1 MKGKQMEQAIVSI
14 SKAIMDPNFRAR
26 KNYIR
31 PPFVFWGPKGS
42 GKTYTVNKA
51 ATSLHIP
58 AINVR
63 LGQELAEDMSY
74 PDIKEQENE
83 KFLGKIIA
91 EMFPRYKKDKAGNY
105 IPRKKVEENG
115 EIVVCKNEYQINFSL
130 IKNYIENWDAIEEY
144 YTSKGLSVDDAPGG
158 IVFLD
163 EVNRIEDKQMFQMI
177 FQLFDSGK
185 FKGYVTP
192 EEISFFAAANPKEKG
207 YIVSDWFADPAFSN
221 RCIHLKTTY
230 DFDTWLEFAEAED
243 SGYDELTIEYYK
255 HFNNSLFDEEE
266 NSFDI
271 PKSTSSFRNPA
282 FLSLYGLGINYPDP
296 IIRNDIIS
304 AIIGPTQLV
313 NFLGVEEKIV
323 DKIPTPEEILSEY
336 DEFELGDHPLI
347 EIEKGKNWKDETIF
361 DYEIGP
367 SLKSAYENQAPKG
380 EIRKKI
386 VNAVLENKS
395 SFYNETCDQ
404 LAKYIIKNIGD
415 EEFQNHLQENLL
427 RLTRFL
433 FDIPKGKYSVTMKTL
448 INSDGEN
455 DTNLISTLTEG
466 KYGVYFK
473 SLVKYREDNV
483 KKTLRE
489 SEKETV

>member
-14 SKAIMDPNFRAR
+14 ANAIMDPSFRAR
-26 KNYIR
+26 KNYVR

-51 ATSLHIP
+51 ATALHIP

-91 EMFPRYKKDKAGNY
+91 EMFPRYKRDGEGNL
-105 IPRKKVEENG
+105 ISRKKVIDG
-115 EIVVCKNEYQINFSL
+115 EIIACENEYQINFSL
-130 IKNYIENWDAIEEY
+130 IKNYIENWDAIEGY
-144 YTSKGLSVDDAPGG
+144 YTSQGLSVDDAPGG

-230 DFDTWLEFAEAED
+230 DFETWLEFAEAED
-243 SGYDELTIEYYK
+243 SGYDELTIGYYK

-266 NSFDI
+266 NSFEV
-271 PKSTSSFRNPA
+271 PKNTSSFRNPA
-282 FLSLYGLGINYPDP
+282 FLSLYGVGIEYPDP
-296 IIRNDIIS
+296 AIRNDIIS
-304 AIIGPTQLV
+304 AIIGPKHLS
-313 NFLGVEEKIV
+313 NFLQVEDKIAEKILS
-323 DKIPTPEEILSEY
+323 PEEILSQY
-336 DEFELGDHPLI
+336 DEFELGEEPV
-347 EIEKGKNWKDETIF
+347 IEKIEGKRLDGTPITT
-361 DYEIGP
+361 YEIGT
-367 SLKSAYENQAPKG
+367 LKEAYEHQESKG
-380 EIRKKI
+380 NLRKNFL
-386 VNAVLENKS
+386 NAVQENKS
-395 SFYNETCDQ
+395 SWYNETCDQ
-404 LAKYIIKNIGD
+404 LVKYIIKNAQD
-415 EEFQNHLQENLL
+415 EDFRKHLSDNLL
-427 RLTRFL
+427 RLARFL
-433 FDIPKGKYSVTMKTL
+433 FDLPKGKCVVAMKEL
-448 INSDGEN
+448 VDSDE
-455 DTNLISTLTEG
+455 DTNIIPLLTQG
-466 KYGVYFK
+466 INGRYFSALFKY
-473 SLVKYREDNV
+473 SHE
-483 KKTLRE
+483 TI
-489 SEKETV
+489 KEYLHEAI